1 MRRVAAGDTHGRG
14 DLDGHD
20 TSPTARAGRLAA
32 AVFLELQRLG
42 GSVLQDSRPR
52 PFAVVAADDRLVAG
66 NRPLF
71 ELLGCHESDLLGTA
85 WPLVMETW
93 GDRGSA
99 REFDAH
105 VRCPQRSGQAAP
117 IPARVSVQPVLAD
130 GEVVAHT
137 VLFSTA
143 GEEYG

>member
-1 MRRVAAGDTHGRG
+1 MAAEDTHGRG
-14 DLDGHD
+14 DLDRGD
-20 TSPTARAGRLAA
+20 TSRAAQTSRLAA

-42 GSVLQDSRPR
+42 ASVLQDSRPR

-93 GDRGSA
+93 GERGSA

-105 VRCPQRSGQAAP
+105 VRSPQRREYAVP

-137 VLFSTA
+137 LLLSTDRDESA
-143 GEEYG
+143 

>member
-1 MRRVAAGDTHGRG
+1 VAAGDTHGRG
-14 DLDGHD
+14 DLDRCD
-20 TSPTARAGRLAA
+20 ESRAPQTGRLAA

-42 GSVLQDSRPR
+42 ASVLQDSRPR

-85 WPLVMETW
+85 WPQVMEAW
-93 GDRGSA
+93 SDRGAA

-105 VRCPQRSGQAAP
+105 VRPPQRSEHAAP

-137 VLFSTA
+137 LLLSTDC
-143 GEEYG
+143 GDCG